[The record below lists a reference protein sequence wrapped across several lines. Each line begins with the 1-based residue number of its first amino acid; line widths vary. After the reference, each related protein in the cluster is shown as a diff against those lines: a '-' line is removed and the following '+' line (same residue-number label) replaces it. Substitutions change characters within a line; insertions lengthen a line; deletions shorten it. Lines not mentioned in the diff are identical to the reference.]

1 MRELFDSTLER
12 LFSDLVTTDA
22 VLAAEGGNWPAE
34 LWQTIEE
41 SGFTMALVPE
51 ALGGAGASWA
61 DVCGIVRM
69 CGRFSLPVPL
79 PEAMLANWLLG
90 VSGLEAV
97 AGALSFAAD
106 GDLRIENG
114 TVSGSAVGVPWGRQ
128 VSQLVAIAHGAVPT
142 VVLLPVEAATLEPG
156 ANTAAEARDTLMFAS
171 VTPLAQ
177 ADLPAALGL
186 DVLKTGGAM
195 LRAAQI
201 AGALEGALNLT
212 TVYAGER
219 VQFGK
224 AIGSFQAIQHQI
236 AVLSEHAAASVMAAE
251 AAFAESGETFAVLQV
266 MAAKICASEAAG
278 IAASVAHGVHGAI
291 GFTHEHALH
300 LTTRRL
306 WSWRSEYGSLT
317 DWSQQLGRAI
327 CAAGSGALWPA
338 ITCGSLAASKEIT
351 A

>member
-1 MRELFDSTLER
+1 MREIFDSTLER
-12 LFSDLVTTDA
+12 LFSDLVTVDV
-22 VLAAEGGNWPAE
+22 VLAAEGGNWPTE
-34 LWQTIEE
+34 LWQNIEE

-51 ALGGAGASWA
+51 ELGGAGASWA
-61 DVCGIVRM
+61 DVCGIIRL
-69 CGRFSLPVPL
+69 CGRFNLPVPL

-90 VSGLEAV
+90 ASGLEGV
-97 AGALSFAAD
+97 AGTLSFASA

-114 TVSGSAVGVPWGRQ
+114 VVSGSVTGVPWGRE
-128 VSQLVAIAHGAVPT
+128 VSRIVAIAQGEVPT
-142 VVLLPVEAATLEPG
+142 VVLLSVEAAGLEPS
-156 ANTAAEARDTLMFAS
+156 ANTAGEARDTFVFAS
-171 VTPLAQ
+171 VKPLA
-177 ADLPAALGL
+177 AAALPTAVGTR
-186 DVLKTGGAM
+186 VLETGGAM

-201 AGALEGALNLT
+201 AGALEATLNLT
-212 TVYAGER
+212 STYAGER

-251 AAFAESGETFAVLQV
+251 AAFAESGDTFAVLQV

-317 DWSQQLGRAI
+317 YWSQQLGRAI
-327 CAAGSGALWPA
+327 CAGGSGSLWPA
-338 ITCGSLAASKEIT
+338 ITCGALAEAKEVT
-351 A
+351 V

>member
-1 MRELFDSTLER
+1 MREIFDSTLER
-12 LFSDLVTTDA
+12 LFSDLVTTDV
-22 VLAAEGGNWPAE
+22 VLAAEGGNWPVE
-34 LWQTIEE
+34 LWQNIEE

-51 ALGGAGASWA
+51 ELGGAGASWA
-61 DVCGIVRM
+61 DVCGIIRL
-69 CGRFSLPVPL
+69 CGRFNLPVPL

-90 VSGLEAV
+90 ASGLEGV
-97 AGALSFAAD
+97 AGTLSFATG

-114 TVSGSAVGVPWGRQ
+114 AVSGSVAGVPWGRQ
-128 VSQLVAIAHGAVPT
+128 VSQIVAIAQGAVPK
-142 VVLLPVEAATLEPG
+142 VVLLPVEAARLEPG
-156 ANTAAEARDTLMFAS
+156 ANTAAEARDTLVFAS
-171 VTPLAQ
+171 VEPLAE
-177 ADLPAALGL
+177 AALPAVL
-186 DVLKTGGAM
+186 DVDVFKTGGAM

-201 AGALEGALNLT
+201 AGALETALNLT
-212 TVYAGER
+212 TAYAGER

-251 AAFAESGETFAVLQV
+251 AAFAESGECFAVLPV

-278 IAASVAHGVHGAI
+278 IAAGVAHGVHGAI

-327 CAAGSGALWPA
+327 CAGGSSALWPA
-338 ITCGSLAASKEIT
+338 ITCGALAAPKEVT
-351 A
+351 V